1 MKKNSHEKKEIMNTL
16 LKNFLPENRI
26 KAVVGVGVAVLL
38 LAFMIIFGVD
48 GSKHYVL
55 GAALCAGT
63 GYLVSLGKWNV
74 K

>member
-1 MKKNSHEKKEIMNTL
+1 MKENSHDKKEIMNTL
-16 LKNFLPENRI
+16 LKNCLPDNWI
-26 KAVVGVGVAVLL
+26 KAVVGVGVTVLL

-55 GAALCAGT
+55 GVAVCAGT
-63 GYLVSLGKWNV
+63 GYLVSLGKWEV